1 MMYERTPKDSHL
13 DTIYYEIDM
22 LRYCI
27 HAISQNAQASPAE
40 ANLLVE
46 GALLHYRNLIRF
58 FGGRKH
64 RKGDLSTIAPE
75 VWAVRAATSRAL
87 ANMRK
92 IGSAAD
98 KADFK
103 EVSVYLQHITEH
115 RAAREK
121 QWDLLTMYSQ
131 LSPALDLFEE
141 CFPRQE
147 SGAPLASPG

>member
-13 DTIYYEIDM
+13 DTVYYEIDM
-22 LRYCI
+22 LRYCLR
-27 HAISQNAQASPAE
+27 AISQNAQASPPE
-40 ANLLVE
+40 TNLLIE

-58 FGGRKH
+58 FSGMKH
-64 RKGDLSTIAPE
+64 RKGDLSTTAPE
-75 VWAVRAATSRAL
+75 VWATRAATALAL

-98 KADFK
+98 KAEFK

-115 RAAREK
+115 RAARGK
-121 QWDLLTMYSQ
+121 QWNLLAMYSQ

-147 SGAPLASPG
+147 TAAPLVSPG